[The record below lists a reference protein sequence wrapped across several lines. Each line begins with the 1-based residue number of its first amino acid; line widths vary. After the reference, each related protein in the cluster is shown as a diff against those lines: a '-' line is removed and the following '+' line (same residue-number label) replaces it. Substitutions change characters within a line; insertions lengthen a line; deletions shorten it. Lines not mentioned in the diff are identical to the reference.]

1 LTDGSRSGFVH
12 ARQCGSLLVDDDA
25 DRLLDRLA
33 AWRAPATP
41 RPWLRVDET

>member
-1 LTDGSRSGFVH
+1 VEAGFVQRDN
-12 ARQCGSLLVDDDA
+12 ADSLLVDDDP